1 MNESNLRILIKKIL
15 ESDVPFSSYLA
26 AELKKGEPETP
37 KETSKEREDR
47 EAREARE
54 EEELKDAL
62 KALDPYKGVF
72 DPTRN
77 PNI

>member
-37 KETSKEREDR
+37 KETSKERE
-47 EAREARE
+47 AREARE